1 MLTRLLG
8 LAAVELLVSIGIL
21 WLAFY
26 FGAEFPIP
34 LVISYA
40 LFRTFEYYSLKHIQA
55 LAQDPMPRQQP
66 AMLGMTTMLFLA
78 RVAGWGMFI
87 FFAYK
92 AGVWNAIAF
101 IAVAFPLSLVFQ
113 TVYDFTVRPMER
125 VGPLLALFAVPV
137 LIIVIFFQIT
147 AI

>member
-1 MLTRLLG
+1 VLKRLLG
-8 LAAVELLVSIGIL
+8 LAAVELLVSVGIL

-26 FGAEFPIP
+26 FGADFPIP

-40 LFRTFEYYSLKHIQA
+40 LFRTFEYYSIKTIQVLVA
-55 LAQDPMPRQQP
+55 DPMPGAQP
-66 AMLGMTTMLFLA
+66 TILGLTTMLFLA

-101 IAVAFPLSLVFQ
+101 IGVAFPLSLVFQ
-113 TVYDFTVRPMER
+113 TIYDFTIRPMER
-125 VGPLLALFAVPV
+125 VGPLLTFSAVPILV
-137 LIIVIFFQIT
+137 VVIFLQIR